1 MKKTVAL
8 ASMIVLGILAL
19 SAAAA
24 SPPSTTRVSV
34 SSSGGQGDRDSFAAG
49 ISANGHYVLLN
60 SLARNLVP
68 GDTNDSQ
75 GRLRP

>member
-8 ASMIVLGILAL
+8 ASMIVLGILVL

-34 SSSGGQGDRDSFAAG
+34 SSAGG
-49 ISANGHYVLLN
+49 
-60 SLARNLVP
+60 
-68 GDTNDSQ
+68 
-75 GRLRP
+75 